1 MVEVIMVIVAIVVEV
16 VVLVEGEEA
25 DMVVD
30 VGATG
35 RVIFL
40 PFN

>member
-1 MVEVIMVIVAIVVEV
+1 MVVIMVIEAILVEV
-16 VVLVEGEEA
+16 VGLVEGEEA
-25 DMVVD
+25 DIVVV

-35 RVIFL
+35 RIISL